1 MQNSSKILLLDQLF
15 FELQTGSVTG
25 FVAGES
31 AHEVELLLAKKNQI
45 VKIIFNAVKFNL
57 ENSIYLLNKLST
69 EEKFTL
75 KNYQKNEGKVVGFYK
90 TTRNMAPRFKIF
102 ESLLK
107 LKING

>member
-15 FELQTGSVTG
+15 FELQTGSVIG

-31 AHEVELLLAKKNQI
+31 AHEVELLVAKTNQI

-69 EEKFTL
+69 EDKLTL
-75 KNYQKNEGKVVGFYK
+75 KNY
-90 TTRNMAPRFKIF
+90 
-102 ESLLK
+102 L
-107 LKING
+107 

>member
-1 MQNSSKILLLDQLF
+1 MNWSAEFKKNFIIGPTV

-69 EEKFTL
+69 EDKFTL
-75 KNYQKNEGKVVGFYK
+75 KNYLWN
-90 TTRNMAPRFKIF
+90 
-102 ESLLK
+102 
-107 LKING
+107 